1 MLCVIRLYVFILAIL
16 INITIMV
23 TTPSVTRLL
32 DSAPYNN
39 LILTCTSRITVKAKE
54 VPFKTTIIWFRS
66 IDGGPTK
73 TIASQFGFVEF
84 GSIVTNTISI
94 TVTEAGI
101 HGYICKATLDVSP
114 APDYITKE
122 TTMEVPV
129 YG

>member
-1 MLCVIRLYVFILAIL
+1 ML
-16 INITIMV
+16 
-23 TTPSVTRLL
+23 
-32 DSAPYNN
+32 
-39 LILTCTSRITVKAKE
+39 
-54 VPFKTTIIWFRS
+54 WFRS
-66 IDGGPTK
+66 IEWGHTK

-84 GSIVTNTISI
+84 GSIVTNTIFI

-101 HGYICKATLDVSP
+101 HSYICKATLDVSP